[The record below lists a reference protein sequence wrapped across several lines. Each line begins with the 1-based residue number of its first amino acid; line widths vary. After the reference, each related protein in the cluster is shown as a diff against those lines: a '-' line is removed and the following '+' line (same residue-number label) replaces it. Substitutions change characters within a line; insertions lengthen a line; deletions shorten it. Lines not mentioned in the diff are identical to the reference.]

1 MYFIS
6 AWCAVAGDACFS
18 GGMVDLVGWF
28 VISVWGLCYVF
39 GCLRR
44 CLFWVL
50 AGVLVCEC
58 GYVGW
63 VLFLVWVWL
72 L

>member
-1 MYFIS
+1 MYFIR
-6 AWCAVAGDACFS
+6 AWCAVACDACFS

-28 VISVWGLCYVF
+28 VISVWGLYYVF

-50 AGVLVCEC
+50 AGGFGL
-58 GYVGW
+58 
-63 VLFLVWVWL
+63 
-72 L
+72 